1 MYTYMYI
8 ASQHWNMI
16 NFPPTIAPLFESET
30 VSICFLIEYLTNNC
44 SIIKMICQRSRLS
57 YIYINMYQEMCY
69 MYISEPSAFWL
80 QHFKMNLVFWIRRL
94 QSRVQIQCLT
104 HITVVFRL
112 EESMHM
118 YCMEKASVQDLGF
131 QMTKWHFKFPFD
143 SLYNFFSFI
152 FRLPTAHTCF
162 NVLLL
167 PDYSTKEKLKDR
179 LEKAVDYSK
188 GFGMLWYKPSAAK
201 IGLCIN
207 CISYLFFKFH
217 VL

>member
-1 MYTYMYI
+1 
-8 ASQHWNMI
+8 
-16 NFPPTIAPLFESET
+16 
-30 VSICFLIEYLTNNC
+30 
-44 SIIKMICQRSRLS
+44 
-57 YIYINMYQEMCY
+57 
-69 MYISEPSAFWL
+69 
-80 QHFKMNLVFWIRRL
+80 MNLVFWIRRL

-104 HITVVFRL
+104 HITVVFRFRGIDAHVL
-112 EESMHM
+112 HGKSK
-118 YCMEKASVQDLGF
+118 CARSWFSDDKVTLQI
-131 QMTKWHFKFPFD
+131 
-143 SLYNFFSFI
+143 SLWQFVHIFSFI

>member
-1 MYTYMYI
+1 MY
-8 ASQHWNMI
+8 
-16 NFPPTIAPLFESET
+16 
-30 VSICFLIEYLTNNC
+30 V
-44 SIIKMICQRSRLS
+44 
-57 YIYINMYQEMCY
+57 
-69 MYISEPSAFWL
+69 SEPSAFWL
-80 QHFKMNLVFWIRRL
+80 LHFKMNLVFWIRSL

-104 HITVVFRL
+104 HITVVLRFRGIDAHVL
-112 EESMHM
+112 HG
-118 YCMEKASVQDLGF
+118 KAGVQDLD
-131 QMTKWHFKFPFD
+131 TSNFP
-143 SLYNFFSFI
+143 LTVCTYFFSFI

-207 CISYLFFKFH
+207 CISYLFFKLH

>member
-1 MYTYMYI
+1 M
-8 ASQHWNMI
+8 SPQ
-16 NFPPTIAPLFESET
+16 LFDCN
-30 VSICFLIEYLTNNC
+30 ILKWI
-44 SIIKMICQRSRLS
+44 S
-57 YIYINMYQEMCY
+57 YFGWEG
-69 MYISEPSAFWL
+69 
-80 QHFKMNLVFWIRRL
+80 L

-104 HITVVFRL
+104 YITVVFRFRGIDAHVL
-112 EESMHM
+112 
-118 YCMEKASVQDLGF
+118 QDLGF

-143 SLYNFFSFI
+143 SLYIFFSFI
-152 FRLPTAHTCF
+152 SRLPTAHTCF

-207 CISYLFFKFH
+207 CISYLFFKLH